1 MGKLVLARAAVRFTF
16 TPIYMNTT
24 TTLSN
29 VPVRSTPW
37 SWPKR
42 VVYFIQYTGI
52 LIPVIFLL
60 FMIWQDPFSDAGD
73 YDYDEGINLMKTAL
87 YEQHYTLYDD
97 IWSDQPPLFTV
108 LLSGWFAIV
117 GESPTTA
124 RILIALFSALLLWS
138 FYLTAHGATNAF
150 AALGATLLLVLSQ
163 FYLRL
168 SGAVMIGLPALAL
181 AMTAI
186 AFLVRGKQRLWSLLL
201 SGLLMALALET
212 KLFVAVLLPA
222 IGLHILVA
230 HTSNGITL
238 SFGQRLVRLLG
249 WLAIVA
255 VAFIGLS
262 IYFDA
267 LNIDML
273 LTPHFA
279 AQTRTQALFTIG
291 SQEFIADFFKQQPVY
306 LLVAAIGVLF
316 AYRQRQRAVVLPLA
330 WFLTVTA
337 AFIFH
342 RPLWYHHIMLLTIPM
357 AWLCAF
363 SLYAWSKLFDQLAG
377 KTIPQR
383 LWRTA
388 LLATTA
394 SALCVALLNYP
405 SPLAAR
411 LDEQAKLYRPLY
423 IWEMVQ
429 KLQTDAQAEQG
440 FVFTDRPFYAFQAG
454 LPVTPPIAAISR
466 KRMQSGIL
474 THEDMLNALTKYKPE
489 YVILQRF
496 SDEDY
501 STAVMDEI
509 HRHYELTLEIPPGRY
524 YRRLPDS

>member
-1 MGKLVLARAAVRFTF
+1 
-16 TPIYMNTT
+16 MNTT
-24 TTLSN
+24 TSLSN
-29 VPVRSTPW
+29 PPAHSTPW
-37 SWPKR
+37 AWPKR
-42 VVYFIQYTGI
+42 VVSLIQYTGI
-52 LIPVIFLL
+52 LIPIIFLL
-60 FMIWQDPFSDAGD
+60 FLFWQDPFSDAGD

-87 YEQHYTLYDD
+87 YEQQYTLYDD

-108 LLSGWFAIV
+108 LLSKWFALV

-138 FYLTAHGATNAF
+138 FYLATAGATSTF

-168 SGAVMIGLPALAL
+168 SSAVMIGMPSLALAL
-181 AMTAI
+181 AAI
-186 AFLVRGKQRLWSLLL
+186 VFLVRGKQRFWSLIV
-201 SGLLMALALET
+201 SGMIMALALET
-212 KLFVAVLLPA
+212 KLFVGVLFPA
-222 IGLHILVA
+222 IALHILTA
-230 HTSNGITL
+230 NAAAGRTL
-238 SFGQRLVRLLG
+238 SLAQRMGRLLC
-249 WLAIVA
+249 WLVVVM
-255 VAFIGLS
+255 VAFVGLS
-262 IYFDA
+262 LYFNA

-273 LTPHFA
+273 LTTHFG
-279 AQTRTQALFTIG
+279 AQTRDQALFTIG

-306 LLVAAIGVLF
+306 LTVAAIGLLF
-316 AYRQRQRAVVLPLA
+316 AYRQRNRAVVLPLT
-330 WFLTVTA
+330 WFLTVTV

-342 RPLWYHHIMLLTIPM
+342 RPLWYHHVMLLTIPM

-363 SLYAWSKLFDQLAG
+363 SLQAWANLFGQLAG
-377 KTIPQR
+377 KTTPQR

-394 SALCVALLNYP
+394 VALCIAILNYP
-405 SPLAAR
+405 SPLSVR

-423 IWEMVQ
+423 IWEMVRQ
-429 KLQTDAQAEQG
+429 LQTDAQQERG

-466 KRMQSGIL
+466 KRMQAGIL
-474 THEDMLNALTKYKPE
+474 THDDMLNALTKYKPE

-501 STAVMDEI
+501 SAPVMDEI

-524 YRRLPDS
+524 YRRLPEQ

>member
-1 MGKLVLARAAVRFTF
+1 
-16 TPIYMNTT
+16 MNTT
-24 TTLSN
+24 TTLPKLS
-29 VPVRSTPW
+29 VRSALW
-37 SWPKR
+37 AWPAR
-42 VVYFIQYTGI
+42 VVHFFQYTGI
-52 LIPVIFLL
+52 LIPIIFLL
-60 FMIWQDPFSDAGD
+60 FMFLQNPFVEAGD

-138 FYLTAHGATNAF
+138 FYLTVHGTTTAF
-150 AALGATLLLVLSQ
+150 AAISATLLLVLSQ

-168 SGAVMIGLPALAL
+168 SSAVMIGLPALAL

-186 AFLVRGKQRLWSLLL
+186 AFLVRGRQRFWSLVI

-212 KLFVAVLLPA
+212 KLFVVVLFPA
-222 IGLHILVA
+222 IGLHLLVA
-230 HTSNGITL
+230 NGANGTTL
-238 SFGQRLVRLLG
+238 SLGQRVARLLG
-249 WLAIVA
+249 WLLVVT
-255 VAFIGLS
+255 VAFLGLS
-262 IYFDA
+262 IYFNA

-273 LTPHFA
+273 LKPHFA
-279 AQTRTQALFTIG
+279 EQTRTQALFTSG

-306 LLVAAIGVLF
+306 LMVAALGVIF
-316 AYRQRQRAVVLPLA
+316 AYRQRSRAVVLPLA
-330 WFLTVTA
+330 WFLTVTL

-363 SLYAWSKLFDQLAG
+363 SLHAWGNLFNHLAG
-377 KTIPQR
+377 TTTRQR
-383 LWRTA
+383 LLRTA

-394 SALCVALLNYP
+394 VALCAAILNYP
-405 SPLAAR
+405 SPLDAR
-411 LDEQAKLYRPLY
+411 LEEQAKLYRPLY
-423 IWEMVQ
+423 IWEMVHQ
-429 KLQTDAQAEQG
+429 LQADAKEEQG

-509 HRHYELTLEIPPGRY
+509 HRHYKLTLEIPPGRY

>member
-1 MGKLVLARAAVRFTF
+1 
-16 TPIYMNTT
+16 MNTT
-24 TTLSN
+24 TTLPNLS
-29 VPVRSTPW
+29 VRSALW
-37 SWPKR
+37 AWPAR
-42 VVYFIQYTGI
+42 IVYFFQHTG
-52 LIPVIFLL
+52 LFIPIIFLL
-60 FMIWQDPFSDAGD
+60 FMFLQNPFVEAGD

-108 LLSGWFAIV
+108 LLSGWFDLV

-124 RILIALFSALLLWS
+124 RVLIALFSALLLWS
-138 FYLTAHGATNAF
+138 FYLTVHGATSAF
-150 AALGATLLLVLSQ
+150 AAISATLLLVLSQ

-168 SGAVMIGLPALAL
+168 SSAVMIGLPALAL
-181 AMTAI
+181 AVTAI
-186 AFLVRGKQRLWSLLL
+186 AFLVRGRQRFWALIIA
-201 SGLLMALALET
+201 GLLMALALET
-212 KLFVAVLLPA
+212 KLFVVVLFPA
-222 IGLHILVA
+222 IGLHLLVA
-230 HTSNGITL
+230 NAAKGTTL
-238 SFGQRLVRLLG
+238 SFGQRVVRLLC
-249 WLAIVA
+249 WLVVA
-255 VAFIGLS
+255 TVAFLGLS
-262 IYFDA
+262 LYFDA

-273 LTPHFA
+273 LKPHFA
-279 AQTRTQALFTIG
+279 EQTRTQTLFTIG

-306 LLVAAIGVLF
+306 LIVAAIGVLF
-316 AYRQRQRAVVLPLA
+316 AYWQRRRAVVLPLA
-330 WFLTVTA
+330 WFLTVA
-337 AFIFH
+337 LAFIFH

-363 SLYAWSKLFDQLAG
+363 SLQAWGNLFDHLAG
-377 KTIPQR
+377 TTTRQR

-388 LLATTA
+388 LLSTTA
-394 SALCVALLNYP
+394 VALCAAILNYP
-405 SPLAAR
+405 SPLNAR

-501 STAVMDEI
+501 SAAVMDEI